1 MWRLAKLSNTEFKAL
16 EKIIGEFNNDIAK
29 LSLIQQSGQSP
40 LIIARIRG
48 SLKHDVFFTPNT
60 FEILSDIESDL
71 AQFNVSAIDQ
81 PHDIGNS
88 NNLPFYMETGLPTIA
103 LQLKINTDYFR
114 L

>member
-88 NNLPFYMETGLPTIA
+88 NNFTLLYGDRASYNSITTKNQYGL
-103 LQLKINTDYFR
+103 F
-114 L
+114 